1 MASVADR
8 PSRVVYRPWCGSVSH
23 RGRSVTGR
31 TAANDSL
38 TSPSG
43 GVIRSAEQIY
53 DYFKGLIVSGR
64 LGAGDKLPTVRQST
78 IDLEVAL
85 GTAAKAYKMLEQ
97 EGLVVSRGRAG
108 TRVAESGALLPGD
121 VAAQVRATVASAK
134 RHGVARDDVASALRA
149 YWDA

>member
-1 MASVADR
+1 MTGGADANNAMTH
-8 PSRVVYRPWCGSVSH
+8 PS
-23 RGRSVTGR
+23 
-31 TAANDSL
+31 ADE
-38 TSPSG
+38 
-43 GVIRSAEQIY
+43 IRSAEQIY

-64 LGAGDKLPTVRQST
+64 LGAGDKLPTVRQT
-78 IDLEVAL
+78 VVDLEVAL
-85 GTAAKAYKMLEQ
+85 GTAAKAYKLLEQ

-134 RHGVARDDVASALRA
+134 RHEIPREDVVSALRA

>member
-1 MASVADR
+1 M
-8 PSRVVYRPWCGSVSH
+8 
-23 RGRSVTGR
+23 TGR
-31 TAANDSL
+31 ADAHDSMR
-38 TSPSG
+38 SPSTDG
-43 GVIRSAEQIY
+43 IRSAEQIY
-53 DYFKGLIVSGR
+53 QYFKGLIVSGL
-64 LGAGDKLPTVRQST
+64 LGAGDKLPTVRQT
-78 IDLEVAL
+78 VIDLDVAL

-134 RHGVARDDVASALRA
+134 RHGVPREDVASAFRA

>member
-1 MASVADR
+1 
-8 PSRVVYRPWCGSVSH
+8 
-23 RGRSVTGR
+23 VTGR
-31 TAANDSL
+31 ADAHDSMR
-38 TSPSG
+38 SPSTDG
-43 GVIRSAEQIY
+43 IRSAEQIY
-53 DYFKGLIVSGR
+53 QYFKGLIVSGL
-64 LGAGDKLPTVRQST
+64 LGAGDKLPTVRQT
-78 IDLEVAL
+78 VIDLDVAL

-134 RHGVARDDVASALRA
+134 RHGVPREDVASAFRA

>member
-1 MASVADR
+1 MTGGADANNAMTH
-8 PSRVVYRPWCGSVSH
+8 PS
-23 RGRSVTGR
+23 
-31 TAANDSL
+31 ADEN
-38 TSPSG
+38 
-43 GVIRSAEQIY
+43 RSAEQIY

-64 LGAGDKLPTVRQST
+64 LGAGDKLPTVRQT
-78 IDLEVAL
+78 VVDLEVAL
-85 GTAAKAYKMLEQ
+85 GTGAKAYKLLEQ

-134 RHGVARDDVASALRA
+134 RHEIPREDVVSALRA